1 VANRNKLKGDRAE
14 REAALLVSELLGV
27 PARRALGAGRK
38 DDVGDVWGVPH
49 CAIQVAN
56 WTDVV
61 QALRVKPPAADIQ
74 AMNAGVPLSATF
86 LRLRGGEFRVA
97 MTVDMW
103 ATYYREATA

>member
-1 VANRNKLKGDRAE
+1 VPNRSTTKGATAE
-14 REAALLVSELLGV
+14 RQAAALVSELLGV
-27 PARRALGAGRK
+27 PARRALGAGRL

-61 QALRVKPPAADIQ
+61 QALRIKPPAADIQ

-103 ATYYREATA
+103 AKYYREATA

>member
-1 VANRNKLKGDRAE
+1 MPNRSTTKGATAE
-14 REAALLVSELLGV
+14 RQAAALVSELLGV
-27 PARRALGAGRK
+27 PARRALGAGRL

-61 QALRVKPPAADIQ
+61 QALRIKPPAADIQ

-103 ATYYREATA
+103 AKYYREATA